1 MTPEDFQH
9 LQTLMATRA
18 GYLLT
23 RERIHLARHRLGP
36 VARREGFASVDALV
50 AQLRAAPPG
59 ELAWA
64 VIEALLN
71 AETWFRRD
79 RTPFSVFAREV
90 APAIGRVRPSGAV
103 RVWSAGCGSGQEAYS
118 LGIVAAKTQA
128 KVEIVATDLS
138 PRALE
143 KAQSGYYT
151 PFEVQRGLS
160 AAQMLNWFEQG
171 DEMWRVRPELR
182 QSIAFRHANLLD
194 TPTPTTD
201 AQRFDVIF
209 CRYVLCDMEP
219 TRRARALDI
228 LADSLV
234 DDGCLFLGLGEA
246 IDERTFRAVPGRDGL
261 FVKSPTAL
269 RRAA

>member
-9 LQTLMATRA
+9 LQALMATRA

-23 RERIHLARHRLGP
+23 RERMHLARHRLGP
-36 VARREGFASVDALV
+36 VARREGYASVDALL
-50 AQLRAAPPG
+50 AALRASPPG

-64 VIEALLN
+64 TIEALLN

-79 RTPFSVFAREV
+79 RAPFAIFAREV
-90 APAIGRVRPSGAV
+90 APAIARVRPSRTV

-118 LGIVAAKTQA
+118 LAIVAAEA
-128 KVEIVATDLS
+128 EAPVEIVATDLS

-160 AAQMLNWFEQG
+160 AAQMLRWFEQG
-171 DEMWRVRPELR
+171 EEMWRVRPELR
-182 QSIAFRHANLLD
+182 QAVAFDRANLLD
-194 TPTPTTD
+194 TPAATPD
-201 AQRFDVIF
+201 SRFDVIF

-219 TRRARALDI
+219 TRRAHVMAI
-228 LADSLV
+228 LADNLA
-234 DDGCLFLGLGEA
+234 DDGGLFLGL
-246 IDERTFRAVPGRDGL
+246 DERVDERAFRAVPGRDGV